1 MISKL
6 SEVQDNYSVTDKIHG
21 TVKFGPKEFKLST
34 QKVAYV
40 MLNAAGDAVKGLTDP
55 HVTIWGKNAR
65 TDSWIASVEF
75 SWAGARHVY
84 FNPKY
89 GTFNTP
95 NIPTSD
101 QAIAKTLE
109 LLLSLFLNVSQIATI
124 TVTTTSTSGTSS
136 SPTPS
141 NSNASSSVTVNPGSA
156 SYATDWPLSMGG
168 SSSKKKY

>member
-6 SEVQDNYSVTDKIHG
+6 SEVQDNYSVTDKTHG
-21 TVKFGPKEFKLST
+21 TVKLGPKAFKLS
-34 QKVAYV
+34 QENVAYV
-40 MLNAAGDAVKGLTDP
+40 MLNAVGDAVKGLTDP

-84 FNPKY
+84 FNPKK
-89 GTFNTP
+89 GTFNAP
-95 NIPTSD
+95 NIPSSD

-109 LLLSLFLNVSQIATI
+109 LLLSLFLNVSQIASITI
-124 TVTTTSTSGTSS
+124 TTTSSSSSTSS

-141 NSNASSSVTVNPGSA
+141 NSNANTSVTVNPGSA
-156 SYATDWPLSMGG
+156 SYATDWPSLG
-168 SSSKKKY
+168 SPSKK

>member
-1 MISKL
+1 MIRKL
-6 SEVQDNYSVTDKIHG
+6 SEVQDNYSVTDKTHG
-21 TVKFGPKEFKLST
+21 TVKFGPKAFNLS
-34 QKVAYV
+34 QENVAYV
-40 MLNAAGDAVKGLTDP
+40 MLNAVGDAVKGLTDP

-89 GTFNTP
+89 KTFNAP
-95 NIPTSD
+95 NIPSSD

-109 LLLSLFLNVSQIATI
+109 FLLTLFLNTAQIASI
-124 TVTTTSTSGTSS
+124 AVTTTTSSSSS

-141 NSNASSSVTVNPGSA
+141 NSNASTSVTVNPGST
-156 SYATDWPLSMGG
+156 SYTTDWPLDMGG
-168 SSSKKKY
+168 SPSKKKH